1 VPVLFLGG
9 PRRERD
15 ALLSEVADA
24 VEGGASGMAIGRAVY
39 QDPFPAEMARLVAE
53 LFDGRPSDEVLAR
66 AAALA

>member
-1 VPVLFLGG
+1 
-9 PRRERD
+9 
-15 ALLSEVADA
+15 
-24 VEGGASGMAIGRAVY
+24 MAIGRAVY